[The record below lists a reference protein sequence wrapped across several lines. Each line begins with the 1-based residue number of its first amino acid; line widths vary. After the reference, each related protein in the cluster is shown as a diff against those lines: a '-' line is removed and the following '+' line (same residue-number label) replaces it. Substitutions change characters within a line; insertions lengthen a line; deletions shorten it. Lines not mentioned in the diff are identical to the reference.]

1 MKKPEKSQ
9 VFKFRHISLLIFIL
23 TRISGCAT
31 FGADGGDL
39 RKGYVTTDG
48 LTVVESTSHTEKQ
61 IKDGVDWS
69 EYTEYQITPVEVSFR
84 KNWKR
89 DYNMSQKTLSKQVTD
104 EDMTRIRES
113 MGKIVYEEFD
123 SALQENGGLIKAD
136 QADSSTLL
144 FKPRIIN
151 LDVYAPDVDSSY
163 ISRSYVRQA
172 GRATLF
178 LEVYDAVSGEI
189 LARWVDT
196 REDPD
201 RGYFDWANRITN
213 AVQFRVIVRAWANR
227 LVEGLD
233 DLKGESQ
240 ADKYL
245 GERKM
250 CLDCVR
256 IKETRILDEQTVLF
270 ETYGGAVYMSRLP
283 APCVGLRSAGGFSYS
298 TSLPKLCKQDIIE
311 IVNQSPFRGSRC
323 GLGEFILIKGVK
335 RLRDA
340 AKLLKNGVLEALVE
354 EDVFETTFPTE
365 KADEPAD
372 RRAWTGLDLFPSILA
387 ADADIAEK
395 KRTDGAL
402 HLLLVYQD
410 RQDLA
415 ESMRTHLERVKKIQD
430 IPIRVG
436 ISGIDELSDR
446 VESSLAG
453 IFLVEQAGDEIETI
467 IRLGRDHR
475 AVVFSPFAGDVE
487 RGVSSGM
494 ITTDRILPYVNVEA
508 MRLSGVRIKPFF
520 LRIAEQYGE

>member
-1 MKKPEKSQ
+1 MKKLENTQ
-9 VFKFRHISLLIFIL
+9 VFRFKHIWLLIFIL
-23 TRISGCAT
+23 FLIGGSVA
-31 FGADGGDL
+31 FAADEGDL
-39 RKGYVTTDG
+39 KKGDVTTDG
-48 LTVVESTSHTEKQ
+48 LTVTKSTRHTEKQ

-69 EYTEYQITPVEVSFR
+69 EYTKYQITPVEVSFR

-89 DYNMSQKTLSKQVTD
+89 DYNKSQKTLSMQVTD
-104 EDMTRIRES
+104 KDMARIRES
-113 MGKIVYEEFD
+113 MAKIVYEEFD
-123 SALQENGGLIKAD
+123 SALQEKGGLTKVD

-144 FKPRIIN
+144 FKPKIIN

-178 LEVYDAVSGEI
+178 LEVYDAVSGDI
-189 LARWVDT
+189 LSRWVNT

-213 AVQFRVIVRAWANR
+213 ADRATHVVRAWAKR

-233 DLKGESQ
+233 DLKAESL

-245 GERKM
+245 GERKT
-250 CLDCVR
+250 CLDLVR
-256 IKETRILDEQTVLF
+256 IKETRILDDQTILF

-283 APCVGLRSAGGFSYS
+283 ARCVGLRSAGGFSYS
-298 TSLPKLCKQDIIE
+298 TSITKLCKQDIIE
-311 IVNQSPFRGSRC
+311 IVKQSPFRGSQC

-340 AKLLKNGVLEALVE
+340 AKRLEDGLLEALIE
-354 EDVFETTFPTE
+354 EDVFEKAFPAE

-372 RRAWTGLDLFPSILA
+372 RRAWSGLDLFPSLLA

-395 KRTDGAL
+395 KRPDGAL

-415 ESMRTHLERVKKIQD
+415 ESMRTHLERVTEIQD
-430 IPIRVG
+430 IPIQVEITG
-436 ISGIDELSDR
+436 IAGLNDR
-446 VESSLAG
+446 VEPSLAG
-453 IFLVEQAGDEIETI
+453 IFLVEQAGDAIDTV
-467 IRLGRDHR
+467 IRLGREQR

-508 MRLSGVRIKPFF
+508 MRLSSIRIKPFF
-520 LRIAEQYGE
+520 LRIAEQYGQ